1 MAIQTK
7 TMVVKSD
14 TALAETKTTIRD
26 TVTFDTSKLPNG
38 ITYKGLKAVLSFADP
53 IQWNKASTYDALTV
67 VWDDATHGSYASK
80 RPVPQNI
87 ELTNEFY
94 WLRTADLDAQV
105 EMYRQEVEMYHQ
117 EVLQFDGRI
126 TANAQAIAAEKLRA
140 ENAERTKVTYVAD
153 VAEMKSKDLNVGEVV
168 VTKSFDA
175 TYNRGGAV
183 YIIGNS
189 PANEFNIIQLENG
202 NSAAIMGTDEINID
216 CLGADNLNDA
226 SDIINF
232 ALNNYKVV
240 NGFGTYKCAK
250 TIAFKKDGVT
260 FNFNTINSTANVALD
275 FGGKRS
281 KVIGK
286 LLSATG
292 IGVRFGEYL
301 MTEIS
306 ELSINRI
313 EAPICITN
321 SQQNWTQYTSIHDCL
336 LKSSD
341 TPISLSQ
348 NIGSNAWFN
357 ENFFN
362 NIKCDGDCEYGIKAV
377 VEYSANGFLNSQ
389 LEENI
394 FTNIAFENGCGGIY
408 LENISAC
415 VFKEMRTKEIHD
427 KKVIKLKSNCMRNYF
442 EFSDAVPIG
451 QIDFTEND
459 GSRQSNDYNGLNNKI
474 AGIIYFGN
482 VYIQDI
488 FIINNDAINFKHSA
502 TFTPGTDPVDA
513 ALNYNKSPYCLFDV
527 IELMNN
533 PSVKLEL
540 GSNYTLNGIN
550 RIVVKL
556 TNSKLTLTQ
565 NGKTIYNSATVETT
579 IFELKCIYPNTWIK
593 LNA

>member
-14 TALAETKTTIRD
+14 TALAETNTTIRD

-53 IQWNKASTYDALTV
+53 IQWNRASTYDSLTV
-67 VWDDATHGSYASK
+67 VWDDATHASYASK

-94 WLRTADLDAQV
+94 WFRTADLDAQV
-105 EMYRQEVEMYHQ
+105 EQYRREVQEM
-117 EVLQFDGRI
+117 DGRV
-126 TANAQAIAAEKLRA
+126 TANAQAIAAETLRA
-140 ENAERTKVTYVAD
+140 ENVERTKVTYVAD
-153 VAEMKSKDLNVGEVV
+153 VAAMKSKDLNVGEVV

-175 TYNRGGAV
+175 SYNRGGAV

-189 PANEFNIIQLENG
+189 PANGFNVIQLANG

-216 CLGADNLNDA
+216 CLGADSLNDA

-260 FNFNTINSTANVALD
+260 FNFNTIDSTADVALD
-275 FGGKRS
+275 FGGKQS

-286 LLSATG
+286 LLSAAG

-301 MTEIS
+301 MTETS
-306 ELSINRI
+306 ELSINII
-313 EAPICITN
+313 EAPVCITN
-321 SQQNWTQYTSIHDCL
+321 SQKNWTQYTSIHDCL

-348 NIGSNAWFN
+348 NIGSHAWFN

-362 NIKCDGDCEYGIKAV
+362 NIKCDGECEYGIKAV

-408 LENISAC
+408 LENISSCA
-415 VFKEMRTKEIHD
+415 FKEMRTQEIHD

-442 EFSDAVPIG
+442 EFSGAVPIG
-451 QIDFTEND
+451 LIDFTENN
-459 GSRQSNDYNGLNNKI
+459 GSRNSNDYNGLNNKI

-482 VYIQDI
+482 VYIQGM
-488 FIINNDAINFKHSA
+488 FIINNDAINFKYSA
-502 TFTPGTDPVDA
+502 TFTPGTDPVDSA
-513 ALNYNKSPYCLFDV
+513 FNYNKAPYCFFDT
-527 IELMNN
+527 IELRNN

-540 GSNYTLNGIN
+540 GSNYTVNGID

-565 NGKTIYNSATVETT
+565 NSKTIYNSTNAETAT
-579 IFELKCIYPNTWIK
+579 FELKCIYPNNWIK

>member
-1 MAIQTK
+1 MATTQYIGARYVPLFAEPIEWDKTK
-7 TMVVKSD
+7 QYEPLTIVTHEGNSYTSRQFVP
-14 TALAETKTTIRD
+14 TGIEITNET
-26 TVTFDTSKLPNG
+26 F
-38 ITYKGLKAVLSFADP
+38 
-53 IQWNKASTYDALTV
+53 WALTGNYN
-67 VWDDATHGSYASK
+67 A
-80 RPVPQNI
+80 QI
-87 ELTNEFY
+87 E
-94 WLRTADLDAQV
+94 Q
-105 EMYRQEVEMYHQ
+105 YRQEVKS
-117 EVLQFDGRI
+117 FDVRI
-126 TANAQAIAAEKLRA
+126 TANANAIENETTNRAEDVTAEKTRA
-140 ENAERTKVTYVAD
+140 EGAEQTLQTNIDAEKTRAEGAELTKVTYFAD
-153 VAEMKSKDLNVGEVV
+153 VAEMISKDLKVGEIV
-168 VTKSFDA
+168 VTKSFNAD
-175 TYNRGGAV
+175 YERGGCT

-189 PANEFNIIQLENG
+189 PANGFNVIQLANG
-202 NSAAIMGTDEINID
+202 NSAAIVGSDEINID
-216 CLGADNLNDA
+216 CLGADNVNDS

-232 ALNNYKVV
+232 ALANYKVV
-240 NGFGTYKCAK
+240 NGFGTYKCNK

-275 FGGKRS
+275 FGGMRS

-286 LLSATG
+286 LLTATG
-292 IGVRFGEYL
+292 TGIRFGEYL
-301 MTEIS
+301 MTETS

-321 SQQNWTQYTSIHDCL
+321 SQKNWTQYTSIHDCL

-348 NIGSNAWFN
+348 NIGSNVWFN

-377 VEYSANGFLNSQ
+377 VEYSATDFLNSQ

-415 VFKEMRTKEIHD
+415 AFNEMRTQEIHG

-442 EFSDAVPIG
+442 EFSGAVPIG

-459 GSRQSNDYNGLNNKI
+459 GSRNSNDYNGLNNKI
-474 AGIIYFGN
+474 AGIINFGN
-482 VYIQDI
+482 VYIQGVY
-488 FIINNDAINFKHSA
+488 IINNDAIIFKNSG
-502 TFTPGTDPVDA
+502 TFSPGTDPVNEV
-513 ALNYNKSPYCLFDV
+513 LNYDRPPYCFFDV
-527 IELMNN
+527 IELKNN
-533 PSVKLEL
+533 PDVRLEL
-540 GSNYTLNGIN
+540 GSNYTPNGID

-565 NGKTIYNSATVETT
+565 NGTTIYSSTSTETT
-579 IFELKCIYPNTWIK
+579 TFELKCIYPNYWIK